1 MLVLRLLYNALPSDG
16 KRCDSDCN
24 PISHARS
31 ISERKGINSCS
42 QCKEVKVWE
51 GIVINLKVIPVETDV
66 LIIGGGLAG
75 CMAAIKAAED
85 KGLRVILVDK
95 SNTLASGCAASGID
109 HIWSYI
115 PPIHEKM
122 GYTIEDMAED
132 HRQGIAYGLFRK
144 DLFYLVAGTMYERV
158 LDLEGFGLQ
167 FRYED
172 SKIPGKFRIVQQFHS
187 VPTSF
192 NFDGKPLK
200 IKLTQEAKR
209 RGVNIIDR
217 VQMTDLITNNGQ
229 ISGAVGVGTRSGDI
243 YSFKA
248 KAVVLSSG
256 RSNRLSRN
264 PSGFDFNTRLPSPL
278 SGDGT
283 SMAIRAGL
291 PIINI
296 EFLSS
301 RLLAPCGN
309 YCPNYGDPRNTV
321 QPAGRIV
328 DGEGN
333 IIVPRTQF
341 YGWENL
347 GKEKF
352 DPVKTRQRWIEDR
365 KMWRGGRATLPKR
378 VVQGEGPFYLDFNE
392 GTDYEIDY
400 IRWSIRNE
408 GKGAQFM
415 RYFEGEEGLD
425 LRKNSQEYAGWA
437 NRELSGTAAKGLWVD
452 KDMETAIKNL
462 FAAGDEVGGLPWAA
476 SPGAFTMGWHAGE
489 MAAQR
494 AKGQKE
500 FLPVSD
506 EKTKLRKE
514 ICSEILNRKRGFYWK
529 EVEIY
534 LQNLMDF
541 YCGDVRGE
549 GLLRRGLERLEYAR
563 NAPLKAENPHELSRS
578 LEVKSIID
586 NAELV
591 LRSSIERRESRP
603 AFDYRRSDYPEQDD
617 KNWLVFLAVRKEEDG
632 GYRFTKIPIE

>member
-1 MLVLRLLYNALPSDG
+1 M
-16 KRCDSDCN
+16 
-24 PISHARS
+24 
-31 ISERKGINSCS
+31 
-42 QCKEVKVWE
+42 
-51 GIVINLKVIPVETDV
+51 INLKVIPAETDV
-66 LIIGGGLAG
+66 LVIGGGLAG

-85 KGLRVILVDK
+85 KALRVTLVDK

-144 DLFYLVAGTMYERV
+144 DLFYLVASTMYERV
-158 LDLEGFGLQ
+158 LDLERFGIQ

-172 SKIPGKFRIVQQFHS
+172 SKIPGKFRIVPQFHS

-209 RGVNIIDR
+209 RKVKITNR
-217 VQMTDLITNNGQ
+217 VQMTDLITTNGQ
-229 ISGAVGVGTRSGDI
+229 VSGAIGVGTHTGDI
-243 YSFKA
+243 YFFKA
-248 KAVVLSSG
+248 KAVVLSTG

-264 PSGFDFNTRLPSPL
+264 PSGVDFNMRLPGPL

-283 SMAIRAGL
+283 SMAVRAGL

-301 RLLAPCGN
+301 RLLSPLGN
-309 YCPNYGDPRNTV
+309 YNPNYGDPRNTV

-328 DGEGN
+328 DGKGN
-333 IIVPRTQF
+333 VIVPRTQF
-341 YGWENL
+341 YDWGSL

-352 DPVKTRQRWIEDR
+352 DPIETRRRWIEDR
-365 KMWRGGRATLPKR
+365 NMWRGGRGTLSKR
-378 VVQGEGPFYLDFNE
+378 VTQGEGPFYLDFSE
-392 GTDYEIDY
+392 ATDYEIEY
-400 IRWSIRNE
+400 IKWSIENE
-408 GKGAQFM
+408 GKGTQFM
-415 RYFEGEEGLD
+415 RYFESEEGLD
-425 LRKNSQEYAGWA
+425 LRKYSQEYAGWA

-452 KDMETAIKNL
+452 KDLETGIKNL

-489 MAAQR
+489 MAAQQ
-494 AKGQKE
+494 AKKQKE
-500 FLPVSD
+500 FLQVSN
-506 EKTKLRKE
+506 EKVKLRKE
-514 ICSEILNRKRGFYWK
+514 ICSEIMNRERGFYWK

-534 LQNLMDF
+534 IQNLMDF

-549 GLLRRGLERLEYAR
+549 GLLKRGLERLEYAR

-591 LRSSIERRESRP
+591 IRSSMEREESRF
-603 AFDYRRSDYPEQDD
+603 AFDYRRADYPEQDD
-617 KNWLVFLAVRKEEDG
+617 KNWLVFLSIRKEKDG
-632 GYRFTKIPIE
+632 AYTFCKIPID